1 MSEYIS
7 NNAMI
12 YAILALDGEISL
24 QKDYLDSGDVV
35 EDERDDEEGVLS
47 DLEQALMEFIEAYKK
62 RASADKNLP
71 KIEDLLSPQAWF
83 YTASKTVQLSKKHET
98 G

>member
-24 QKDYLDSGDVV
+24 QKDYLESGDVPQ
-35 EDERDDEEGVLS
+35 DDLADEEGVLS

-62 RASADKNLP
+62 RASSDKSLP
-71 KIEDLLSPQAWF
+71 SIEDLLSPQA
-83 YTASKTVQLSKKHET
+83 
-98 G
+98 